1 MLLALFNIVGSWGAG
16 WLGGKFS
23 KKYFLSMIYI
33 FRSIVILFFIV
44 LPVTPVTVVIFAA
57 LMGLVW
63 LGTVP
68 LTSGLVAQIFGIRF
82 MGMLYGV
89 VFLSHQLGSFTGVW
103 LGGRIFD
110 ATGSYD
116 AIWWGAIALGLVSA
130 LLHLPIADRPVE
142 GLAEGAD

>member
-1 MLLALFNIVGSWGAG
+1 
-16 WLGGKFS
+16 
-23 KKYFLSMIYI
+23 
-33 FRSIVILFFIV
+33 
-44 LPVTPVTVVIFAA
+44 
-57 LMGLVW
+57 
-63 LGTVP
+63 
-68 LTSGLVAQIFGIRF
+68 

>member
-1 MLLALFNIVGSWGAG
+1 
-16 WLGGKFS
+16 
-23 KKYFLSMIYI
+23 
-33 FRSIVILFFIV
+33 
-44 LPVTPVTVVIFAA
+44 
-57 LMGLVW
+57 
-63 LGTVP
+63 
-68 LTSGLVAQIFGIRF
+68 
-82 MGMLYGV
+82 
-89 VFLSHQLGSFTGVW
+89 VW